1 MAQPPD
7 VTQFTIF
14 VRNVMRIGSNYLPDG
29 SPYFGWTFDH
39 SFDEVNDLLS
49 VAMSSLNSWSPYELA
64 VYNLA
69 GHLLI
74 EYAQDVSYEI
84 AGVTWAAGMVTIET
98 ATVHSILPGDKITI
112 AGVSPLPYSGTPGV
126 GYVIV
131 QAVPD
136 TTHFSYSL
144 PLDPGAA
151 NLLPG
156 ASATEYYFVDLRK
169 QLKINSFVPGV
180 VSNTSDL
187 TTSVGLVVPDFFKTL
202 TLEQMDLMKTPF
214 GRAYLM
220 IAQKYGPT
228 VWGLTR

>member
-7 VTQFTIF
+7 VAQFTIF
-14 VRNVMRIGSNYLPDG
+14 VRNVMRIGTNYLPDG

-49 VAMSSLNSWSPYELA
+49 VAMSSQNSWSPYELA

-74 EYAQDVSYEI
+74 EYAIDVSYGI
-84 AGVTWAAGMVTIET
+84 VSAAWSAGFATIET
-98 ATVHSILPGDKITI
+98 ATPHDILPGDKITI
-112 AGVSPLPYSGTPGV
+112 SGVSPLPYSGTPGV

-131 QAVPD
+131 YAVPD
-136 TTHFSYSL
+136 STHFTYAVAT
-144 PLDPGAA
+144 DPGAGTI
-151 NLLPG
+151 LPG
-156 ASATEYYFVDLRK
+156 ALATEYYFTDLRK